1 MVGGGEVQMPANATS
16 LTASLENYLET
27 ILLLIRERAV
37 ARSRDISARLK
48 VTQASVTGALQAL
61 GERGLVNYEPYG
73 YVTLTAAGEEAAC
86 KVWRRHEALLDF
98 FVKVLAIDPAE
109 ADEAACR
116 MEHGISKRIVDR
128 LVEFARF
135 VETCPRA
142 GEKWVRGFAC
152 YCAAS
157 QHKPENCEGCINACL
172 DELKFRQQNIKARS
186 NSRDKAMTLNQ
197 LQPGE
202 KGMIE
207 KIGGGTAIRR
217 RLADMG
223 VNRDSLAEVIR
234 LAPMGDPMEVKIKGY
249 NLSLR
254 REESENILV
263 RKVDGP

>member
-1 MVGGGEVQMPANATS
+1 MTANAMP
-16 LTASLENYLET
+16 LTASLENYLEA
-27 ILLLIRERAV
+27 ILILIREHAV

-61 GERGLVNYEPYG
+61 GERGLVNYQPYG
-73 YVTLTAAGEEAAC
+73 FITLTASGEEAAQR
-86 KVWRRHEALLDF
+86 VLRRHEALRDF
-98 FVKVLAIDPAE
+98 FVKILAVDAAE

-116 MEHGISKRIVDR
+116 MEHGISKTIVDR

-142 GEKWVRGFAC
+142 GEKWVRGFAY
-152 YCAAS
+152 YCEAAK
-157 QHKPENCEGCINACL
+157 HKPENCEGCINACM
-172 DELKFRQQNIKARS
+172 DELKARKQNINTGSTVRS
-186 NSRDKAMTLNQ
+186 NRMTLNQ
-197 LQPGE
+197 LKPGE
-202 KGMIE
+202 KGLIE
-207 KIGGGTAIRR
+207 KIGGGAAIRR

-223 VNRDSLAEVIR
+223 INKNALAEVIR

-263 RKVDGP
+263 RKVD